1 MRLDMNRI
9 CQLAG
14 IPSSRTRGS
23 GLIREGA
30 GSDHTEETMAYEMED
45 SIMEADDDSD
55 DKNKEDEKKEGDI
68 TEMIE
73 VDEVMLVQE
82 LRRAK
87 RLMKESRRRKN
98 AKRQKLQEMQ
108 LKAVIDQEVKN
119 VIKDLQLNSGWVYG
133 KRKPTRSR
141 KGYTHQGSYLKGI
154 GFK

>member
-14 IPSSRTRGS
+14 IPGSRRTRS
-23 GLIREGA
+23 GLIRE
-30 GSDHTEETMAYEMED
+30 SVSHEEPQDESFLYEE
-45 SIMEADDDSD
+45 EEEE
-55 DKNKEDEKKEGDI
+55 NPEGEPEDEPDEKQD
-68 TEMIE
+68 EMIH

-87 RLMKESRRRKN
+87 RLMNESRKRKA
-98 AKRQKLQEMQ
+98 AKKQQLQEMQ

-119 VIKDLQLNSGWVYG
+119 VIKDLQLNSNWIYG
-133 KRKPTRSR
+133 NRKPTRSR
-141 KGYTHQGSYLKGI
+141 RGYTHQGSYLKGF